1 MTDYEK
7 DELWKALGRLYD
19 SSVLMK
25 ESIEQLGSR
34 FEKLSDTVGQLSDRV
49 GQLSDIVV
57 RLNDTVERLAEVSTT
72 HEKRLDRS
80 EVVIQAILGDLK
92 KLREGRA

>member
-7 DELWKALGRLYD
+7 DEFWKALGRLYD
-19 SSVLMK
+19 SSVVMK
-25 ESIEQLGSR
+25 ESIEQLS
-34 FEKLSDTVGQLSDRV
+34 
-49 GQLSDIVV
+49 
-57 RLNDTVERLAEVSTT
+57 DTVERLAEVSAT